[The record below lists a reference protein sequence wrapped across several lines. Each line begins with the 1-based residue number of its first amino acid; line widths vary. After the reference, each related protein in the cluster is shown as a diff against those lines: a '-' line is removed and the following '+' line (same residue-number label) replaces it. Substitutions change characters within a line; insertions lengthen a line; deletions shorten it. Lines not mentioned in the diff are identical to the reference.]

1 MNARRYAIVVL
12 GLGLGAL
19 IVMVLSRSP
28 EAPRSVPSPELPT
41 LPEIAPSTLP
51 PPSPPS
57 PPSAH
62 EAPHAADRQNARSSP
77 HRTVATQLALL
88 EKGSDAD
95 FRATFLP
102 SVQPELTS
110 ETIAR
115 CREHMRGR
123 PVKPHWAMAE
133 ESVEGGKRV
142 VRVSM
147 FGKSLTGFH
156 ESAPDQWLA
165 DHVWCLPTVP

>member
-1 MNARRYAIVVL
+1 MNARSYTIVVAGS
-12 GLGLGAL
+12 GLLAL
-19 IVMVLSRSP
+19 ILMYVTRSSKTAHSIPSAP
-28 EAPRSVPSPELPT
+28 ERSAPA
-41 LPEIAPSTLP
+41 EISP
-51 PPSPPS
+51 PPPAPPS
-57 PPSAH
+57 LSSAH
-62 EAPHAADRQNARSSP
+62 EAPHAADPRSARFSP

-110 ETIAR
+110 EAIAR

-123 PVKPHWAMAE
+123 PLRPHWAMAE
-133 ESVEGGKRV
+133 ESVEDGKRV

-156 ESAPDQWLA
+156 EDAREQWLA
-165 DHVWCLPTVP
+165 DSVWCLPTVP